1 MKRFLPL
8 LLTAFLFTCCNNS
21 QHRYD
26 ELNAK
31 YSGKYI
37 VKDMITDTEDI
48 YDLFNTGNSS
58 YDVYYQFA
66 WKSTTTATDVKPGRV
81 TVSLSSEER
90 ISATFLM
97 ELQAMYAGSVMPPY
111 TAATEVTT
119 ATNLQ
124 TWRQSFDG
132 VIQSDGTIKW
142 ADGVSEEDPYHIDR
156 ALFGSGEIVSFDGK
170 TMDIHFEEFP
180 IYDYTTKKIHII
192 HLTYHLERE

>member
-132 VIQSDGTIKW
+132 VIQSDDTIKW
-142 ADGVSEEDPYHIDR
+142 ADGVSEEDPDS
-156 ALFGSGEIVSFDGK
+156 GSFRRKCGKNLKSRGFRKNQKSFRIFRGRNLK
-170 TMDIHFEEFP
+170 FSRKP
-180 IYDYTTKKIHII
+180 II
-192 HLTYHLERE
+192 